1 MARNYEKNELLS
13 VEECCAPRQ
22 VNNTIQNNQTKND
35 ATRDP
40 LLGITMLL
48 SAIDSTQLLKSIK
61 CV

>member
-35 ATRDP
+35 ATLRDYYVTFGDW
-40 LLGITMLL
+40 LDTI
-48 SAIDSTQLLKSIK
+48 AEKY
-61 CV
+61 